1 LQKIL
6 EMNTREQ
13 IIQLADS
20 LIREKG
26 YNAFS
31 FYDISK
37 FVGIKTASIHYHF
50 PSKSDL
56 GVAVIEQYIN
66 NLDRLKKEYEN
77 KSPIENL
84 EILFSIYSTIKN
96 ENKVCLIASLTPD
109 FITLDEKMQESLKL
123 FSDAMIHWV
132 SHFLEDGRNQNI
144 FQFESSPRTKAA
156 MIIGNLLSAVLLS
169 RLTGDKDF
177 ETVKET
183 IHQELIKK

>member
-1 LQKIL
+1 LQKIS

-13 IIQLADS
+13 IIQLADN

-37 FVGIKTASIHYHF
+37 SVGIKTASIHYHF

-56 GVAVIEQYIN
+56 GVAVIEQYID
-66 NLDRLKKEYEN
+66 NLHCIRRDYDN

-84 EILFSIYSTIKN
+84 EKLFSIYSTIKN
-96 ENKVCLIASLTPD
+96 ENKVCLFGSLAPDFNTLDDKMQASLKT
-109 FITLDEKMQESLKL
+109 
-123 FSDAMIHWV
+123 FSDVMINWV
-132 SHFLEDGRNQNI
+132 SNFLEKGRNSDV
-144 FQFESSPRTKAA
+144 FQFEGSPRTKAI
-156 MIIGNLLSAVLLS
+156 MIISNLLSAVLLS
-169 RLTGDKDF
+169 RLTSDKDF

-183 IHQELIKK
+183 INQELTKK

>member
-1 LQKIL
+1 
-6 EMNTREQ
+6 MDTREQ

-37 FVGIKTASIHYHF
+37 SVGIKTASIHYHF

-56 GVAVIEQYIN
+56 GAAVIEKYIN
-66 NLDRLKKEYEN
+66 NLKIIRKDSEN

-84 EILFSIYSTIKN
+84 DMLFSIYSIIKN
-96 ENKVCLIASLTPD
+96 ENKVCLFGSLAPD
-109 FITLDEKMQESLKL
+109 FNTLDEKMQESLKI
-123 FSDAMIHWV
+123 FSDAMIDWV
-132 SHFLEDGRNQNI
+132 SHFLEVGRKSQV
-144 FQFESSPRTKAA
+144 FQFEGLPRTKAI
-156 MIIGNLLSAVLLS
+156 MIIGNLLSVVLLS
-169 RLTGDKDF
+169 RLTSDKDF

-183 IHQELIKK
+183 INQELLKK